1 MRVAIFAHTND
12 SPELDTGVTTYN
24 QELVRELCERF
35 PGCAFSLYLAPRN
48 AERFA
53 GVVAPNLRKIVI
65 RANADWAAATPFM
78 HPGTGRP
85 SLLNACRFAISEVL
99 YRCGSRRVVLR
110 QSLFDGIEGLGGH
123 DMVLYSVFGYL
134 PDFPLYVARTLRIPC
149 ISVLHDIRVLYA
161 SPSRL
166 GRIRAWLRGGLYKYL
181 VGRVLFES
189 AAVLV
194 PSRFIR
200 SFLQETFRSDAT
212 RIWISYVVPDSL
224 PESLGNQPD
233 WSPAVTSLLQ
243 EGNGFLFYPST
254 IVETKNH
261 LGLVQALALVR
272 SVIPEV
278 KLVLAGSNV
287 DSALGKEV
295 RRRIGQLGLEQHVLH
310 LGFVSEAEKVALYKG
325 AVALVVPSIGESFS
339 LPIWEAF
346 SLGCPVIASTDRDIP
361 EQVDGAAILCNPHEP
376 ADVAEAISRVWG
388 DQVLR
393 RQLAERGRR
402 RYLQVRRHSVFSG
415 WEQLLKD
422 HAAQAESDSSC
433 ATT

>member
-24 QELVRELCERF
+24 QELVRALCERF
-35 PGCAFSLYLAPRN
+35 PGCEFSLYLAPRN

-53 GVVAPNLRKIVI
+53 DVAAPNLRKIVI
-65 RANADWAAATPFM
+65 RATADWAAATPFM

-85 SLLNACRFAISEVL
+85 SLLNACRFAICEFL

-110 QSLFDGIEGLGGH
+110 QSMFDGIEGLDRH
-123 DMVLYSVFGYL
+123 DIVLYSVFGYL
-134 PDFPLYVARTLRIPC
+134 PDLPLYVARKLRIPC

-161 SPSRL
+161 STSRL
-166 GRIRAWLRGGLYKYL
+166 GRVRAWLRAGLYKYL

-194 PSRFIR
+194 PSSYIR
-200 SFLQETFRSDAT
+200 NFLQKTFRRDAT
-212 RIWISYVVPDSL
+212 RIWISYVVPDSV
-224 PESLGNQPD
+224 PEPPENQSD
-233 WSPAVTSLLQ
+233 WSPAVTNLLQ
-243 EGNGFLFYPST
+243 EGKKFLFYPST

-272 SVIPEV
+272 PVIPEV

-287 DSALGKEV
+287 DSALGKEL
-295 RRRIGQLGLEQHVLH
+295 RRRIGQLGLEQHVVH
-310 LGFVSEAEKVALYKG
+310 LGFVSGAEKVALYKR

-361 EQVDGAAILCNPHEP
+361 EQVDGAAIPCDPHE
-376 ADVAEAISRVWG
+376 ATDVAEAISRVWG
-388 DQVLR
+388 DQDLR

-402 RYLQVRRHSVFSG
+402 RYSQARRHSVFSG
-415 WEQLLKD
+415 WELLLKD
-422 HAAQAESDSSC
+422 HAAQAGS
-433 ATT
+433 